1 MGEIA
6 ALRER
11 VGDLWFWALVAAP
24 FVLILLFS
32 VLPTLWRAMRERRLE
47 ATVIA
52 GDPQFKPGY
61 FRLQPYGESDRES
74 FRRLDGAEATVLN
87 WLEATDDT
95 LLYLSGASGVGKS
108 SLLAADV
115 LPKLRKAGWSVVET
129 RLFGDPVEQLR
140 GALLEAEGL
149 FPRKPLADL
158 PLLDL
163 LRRRRRIVR
172 SEALTPLLIVVDQF
186 EEFLILHKPEER
198 SALTALLHA
207 LATDPI
213 AGLRLLLVFR
223 SDYRPLVFKLGL
235 PAPVAHGNW
244 QELAPYNRGEAEA
257 SSGRRAPTHAREPRH
272 ALPRPSA
279 ASTASRTRGLY
290 RPITLNM
297 VGLVLERMGR
307 ALEGDPAR
315 LIQSY
320 LTTCPTK
327 GDARDFAKPVLSRMI
342 TDAGTKEPGA
352 EADLAASA
360 RLEPWQVKATLSTSR
375 NRGWSGGWKGG
386 ARSGRS
392 RTISSRGSWAS

>member
-1 MGEIA
+1 
-6 ALRER
+6 
-11 VGDLWFWALVAAP
+11 
-24 FVLILLFS
+24 
-32 VLPTLWRAMRERRLE
+32 
-47 ATVIA
+47 
-52 GDPQFKPGY
+52 
-61 FRLQPYGESDRES
+61 
-74 FRRLDGAEATVLN
+74 
-87 WLEATDDT
+87 
-95 LLYLSGASGVGKS
+95 
-108 SLLAADV
+108 
-115 LPKLRKAGWSVVET
+115 
-129 RLFGDPVEQLR
+129 
-140 GALLEAEGL
+140 
-149 FPRKPLADL
+149 
-158 PLLDL
+158 
-163 LRRRRRIVR
+163 
-172 SEALTPLLIVVDQF
+172 
-186 EEFLILHKPEER
+186 
-198 SALTALLHA
+198 
-207 LATDPI
+207 
-213 AGLRLLLVFR
+213 VFR

-360 RLEPWQVKATLSTSR
+360 RLEPWQVKATLSDLAEQGLVRRLEGRGSIWEVSHDFLARLLGQLIGRLKPTPLRRAGPFIAPVTLLGWIALAALALPYWMKREAEAVLLRDQVNLAQHDNGTRLLGFFGDDEKLRRLSPIIASLKGSKSLILAGDEVTNLEPLVGITGLTALRLFTPRVANVEPLKSLTSLTSLELSDSPIADVGPLQR
-375 NRGWSGGWKGG
+375 LPSLLTLKLSGTRVAELEPLRGLTSL
-386 ARSGRS
+386 SDLDLS
-392 RTISSRGSWAS
+392 RTSVAQVEPSRA